1 MILTR
6 KNTITGV
13 VYSEDPTV
21 MAVELANEPHTTCA
35 ARTHRLKPMHVWIK
49 HAIHCVMKQVP
60 QQFLKMCLHTTTAL
74 SHMGTKGLTQG
85 CRWMCMCRMSQRVYL
100 YAPSLQRAAWLL

>member
-1 MILTR
+1 MCALPHALQAYQAYIKMILTR

-49 HAIHCVMKQVP
+49 HAIYCIMKQVP
-60 QQFLKMCLHTTTAL
+60 QQFLQKCLHNRISAFP
-74 SHMGTKGLTQG
+74 QG
-85 CRWMCMCRMSQRVYL
+85 D
-100 YAPSLQRAAWLL
+100 